1 MVSWFVKTNS
11 DCGWYK
17 ILPGKYACLMIMWHV
32 GTDTRRARND
42 QTWLKCRVTRHC
54 RISITSRRDCIP
66 SPNPKGHQFPY
77 PIMFES
83 VFGLR
88 KSFYSFNFRNGARSR
103 AGIPRIGWRE
113 HLHKPL
119 TLEVIKTR
127 VSHGF
132 PYPIHCF
139 QRLRR
144 PLCSDLWQITKPLGS
159 QLVSEF
165 RPLNP
170 LMTSQPTSWV
180 SLWTCDILTIQIN
193 MIIFLD
199 KHNFNDNPY
208 VWKTIQIF
216 VTTYCSHKPS

>member
-11 DCGWYK
+11 DCRWYK
-17 ILPGKYACLMIMWHV
+17 FLPGKHACLMIMWHV
-32 GTDTRRARND
+32 GTDTRRAPND

-54 RISITSRRDCIP
+54 RISITSRWDCVP

-88 KSFYSFNFRNGARSR
+88 KSFYSFNR

-119 TLEVIKTR
+119 TLEVKTR
-127 VSHGF
+127 VSRTQSIASSDCAGLCAQI
-132 PYPIHCF
+132 YG
-139 QRLRR
+139 RLQSH
-144 PLCSDLWQITKPLGS
+144 LDHNWS
-159 QLVSEF
+159 QSF
-165 RPLNP
+165 DCWP

-180 SLWTCDILTIQIN
+180 CLN
-193 MIIFLD
+193 MWY
-199 KHNFNDNPY
+199 FNDPN
-208 VWKTIQIF
+208 KHDNLF
-216 VTTYCSHKPS
+216 G